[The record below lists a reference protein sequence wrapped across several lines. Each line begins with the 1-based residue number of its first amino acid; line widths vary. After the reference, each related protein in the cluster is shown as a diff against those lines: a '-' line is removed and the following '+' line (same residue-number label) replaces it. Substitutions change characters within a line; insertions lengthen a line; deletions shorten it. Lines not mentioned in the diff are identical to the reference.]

1 MVIRDCGLW
10 IVEWRLLG
18 PVAKLAKNYMSCFS
32 GKPLSKTGL
41 FYSSSWL
48 QDKQELKLYLFE
60 VGKLQRKLCWC

>member
-48 QDKQELKLYLFE
+48 KDKLLR
-60 VGKLQRKLCWC
+60 V